1 MTNFDDEL
9 HNRLARLDA
18 AMPSPAAPVIPVA
31 ARRGVSPGRQGFTV
45 LAAAAVFLSIAAIA
59 AVAVQPDTS
68 AADEAQRMV
77 EQGQADRALEGAFED
92 DCFSIDAATAVIRE
106 RLDAAGIRDWTVR
119 ATESTTQATCVAGVY
134 SGEPKEILLMPSMGG
149 PLAKAVE
156 DLRTEMRA
164 TCYDRKTAIAMVQAV
179 LDANGQ
185 GDRPI
190 EVRGIAILPA
200 GDADAYEAHIKNG
213 CYVYESSQWDGQ
225 GRRTFY
231 IAGP

>member
-1 MTNFDDEL
+1 MTNFDDDL
-9 HNRLARLDA
+9 RNRLARLDA
-18 AMPSPAAPVIPVA
+18 AMPTPAAPVVPIA
-31 ARRGVSPGRQGFTV
+31 TRRRLSRGRQGFTL
-45 LAAAAVFLSIAAIA
+45 LAAAAMFLGVAAIA

-77 EQGQADRALEGAFED
+77 EQGQADRALAGAFED
-92 DCFSIDAATAVIRE
+92 DCFSVDAATALIRE
-106 RLDAAGIRDWTVR
+106 RLDAAGLRDWTIR
-119 ATESTTQATCVAGVY
+119 ATESTTQATCVAGAY
-134 SGEPKEILLMPSMGG
+134 SGDPKEILLMPSMGG

-164 TCYDRKTAIAMVQAV
+164 SCYDRKTAIAMVQAV

-200 GDADAYEAHIKNG
+200 DEADAYEAHIKSG

-225 GRRTFY
+225 GRRTFF

>member
-18 AMPSPAAPVIPVA
+18 AMPSPAAPVIPVS
-31 ARRGVSPGRQGFTV
+31 ARRGVSRGRQGFTL

-59 AVAVQPDTS
+59 TVAVQPDTS

-77 EQGQADRALEGAFED
+77 EQVQADRALEGAFED
-92 DCFSIDAATAVIRE
+92 DCFSVDAATVLIRE
-106 RLDAAGIRDWTVR
+106 RLDAAGLLDWTIR
-119 ATESTTQATCVAGVY
+119 ATESTTQASCVTGSY
-134 SGEPKEILLMPSMGG
+134 SGDPKEILLMPSMGG
-149 PLAKAVE
+149 PLARAVE

-164 TCYDRKTAIAMVQAV
+164 SCYDREAAIAMVQAV

-190 EVRGIAILPA
+190 EVHGIAILPA
-200 GDADAYEAHIKNG
+200 DDANAYEAHIKSG

>member
-9 HNRLARLDA
+9 RTRLARLDA
-18 AMPSPAAPVIPVA
+18 AMPSPAAPAVPIA
-31 ARRGVSPGRQGFTV
+31 MRRAPSRRRQGVTL
-45 LAAAAVFLSIAAIA
+45 LAAAAVFLSAAAIA
-59 AVAVQPDTS
+59 VVASQPDTS

-77 EQGQADRALEGAFED
+77 EQGQADRALEGAFEG
-92 DCFSIDAATAVIRE
+92 DCLSVDAATAVIRE
-106 RLDAAGIRDWTVR
+106 RLDAAGLRDWTIR
-119 ATESTTQATCVAGVY
+119 ATESTSQASCVAGSY
-134 SGEPKEILLMPSMGG
+134 SGDPKEILLMPSMGG

-156 DLRTEMRA
+156 ELRAEMRA
-164 TCYDRKTAIAMVQAV
+164 SCYNREAAIAMVQAV

-190 EVRGIAILPA
+190 EVHGMAMLPA
-200 GDADAYEAHIKNG
+200 DDDGYEAHVTSG